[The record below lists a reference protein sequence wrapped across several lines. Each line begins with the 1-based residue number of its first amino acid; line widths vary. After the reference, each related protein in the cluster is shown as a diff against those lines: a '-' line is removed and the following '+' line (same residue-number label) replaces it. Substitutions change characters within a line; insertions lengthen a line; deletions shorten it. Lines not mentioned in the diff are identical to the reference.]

1 MDVSAHLVKELRE
14 RTGAAVMDCKKA
26 LQESGGDLDKA
37 IDRLR
42 EKGLK
47 ASVKK
52 AGRTAKEG
60 LIGSYVHPGSKIGVL
75 VEVNCETDFVA
86 RNDNFQNLVKNLA
99 MHIAAANPLYLKRED
114 VPPEVVAKERDLYRV
129 QALQTGKPEKV
140 IEKIIDG
147 KVEKF
152 FAEVCL
158 LEQSY
163 VREPELTIKSLI
175 DSQIAKIGE
184 NIILR
189 RFCRFQLGELGE

>member
-1 MDVSAHLVKELRE
+1 MEINAHLVKELRE

-26 LQESGGDLDKA
+26 LQDSGGDLEKA

-52 AGRTAKEG
+52 ASRTAKEG
-60 LIGSYVHPGSKIGVL
+60 LIGSYIHPGSKIGVL

-86 RNDNFQNLVKNLA
+86 RTADFQELVKNLA
-99 MHIAAANPLYLKRED
+99 MHIAAANPLYLSRE
-114 VPPEVVAKERDLYRV
+114 EVAQDMVSKERDLCRT

-140 IEKIIDG
+140 IEKIVDG
-147 KVEKF
+147 KMDKF
-152 FAEVCL
+152 YAEICL

-163 VREPELTIKSLI
+163 VREPEITIKSLI
-175 DSQIAKIGE
+175 DAQIGKIGE
-184 NIILR
+184 NIVLR
-189 RFCRFQLGELGE
+189 RFCRFQLGEAGE

>member
-1 MDVSAHLVKELRE
+1 MEINANLVKELRE

-26 LQESGGDLDKA
+26 LQESGGDLEKA

-52 AGRTAKEG
+52 ASRTAKEG
-60 LIGSYVHPGSKIGVL
+60 LIGSYIHPGSKIGVL

-86 RNDNFQNLVKNLA
+86 RTADFQELVKNLA
-99 MHIAAANPLYLKRED
+99 MHIAAASPLYLSRDD
-114 VPPEVVAKERDLYRV
+114 VPQDVLSKERDLYRT

-140 IEKIIDG
+140 IEKIVDG
-147 KVEKF
+147 KVDKF
-152 FAEVCL
+152 YGEICL

-175 DSQIAKIGE
+175 DAQIGKIGE
-184 NIILR
+184 NIVLR
-189 RFCRFQLGELGE
+189 RFCRFQLGEAGE

>member
-1 MDVSAHLVKELRE
+1 MEINANLVKELRE

-26 LQESGGDLDKA
+26 LQESGGDLEKA

-52 AGRTAKEG
+52 ASRTTKEG
-60 LIGSYVHPGSKIGVL
+60 LIGSYIHPGSKIGVL

-86 RNDNFQNLVKNLA
+86 RTADFQELVKNLA
-99 MHIAAANPLYLKRED
+99 MHIAAASPLYLSRDD
-114 VPPEVVAKERDLYRV
+114 VPQDVLSKERDLYRT

-140 IEKIIDG
+140 IEKIVDG
-147 KVEKF
+147 KVDKF
-152 FAEVCL
+152 YGEICL

-175 DSQIAKIGE
+175 DAQIGKIGE
-184 NIILR
+184 NIVLR
-189 RFCRFQLGELGE
+189 RFCRFQLGEAGE